1 MKSFLLKQFA
11 KILSFINNRLK
22 IKIQP
27 KSPSD
32 LYLEKISQESYD
44 FFKEDFKNSF
54 IFSDDDSIRNFAI
67 SNAIDNYKK
76 GELFLEFGVF
86 KGYSINLFARSLK
99 KIECKIYGFDSFR
112 GLKENWITDKFNQ

>member
-1 MKSFLLKQFA
+1 MKSFLLQFA

-54 IFSDDDSIRNFAI
+54 YFF
-67 SNAIDNYKK
+67 
-76 GELFLEFGVF
+76 
-86 KGYSINLFARSLK
+86 
-99 KIECKIYGFDSFR
+99 
-112 GLKENWITDKFNQ
+112 

>member
-44 FFKEDFKNSF
+44 FFKEDLKIHLF
-54 IFSDDDSIRNFAI
+54 FSDDDSIRNFAI

-76 GELFLEFGVF
+76 E
-86 KGYSINLFARSLK
+86 SCS
-99 KIECKIYGFDSFR
+99 
-112 GLKENWITDKFNQ
+112 